1 MRFGFALALILL
13 VGAPTAYAGPFHSGP
28 HRFGGHH
35 GRFDGPPRSFECGWL
50 DTERAQ
56 SWFENI
62 FEDIQEDYDDG
73 LESIEDYYT
82 SDDYLEVVDRT
93 ECLVDRYGFFLS
105 GVERSID
112 RIDDWLV
119 NANDDLTYLNQLL
132 EDYQA
137 DEDLSEKRLERI
149 EDCIT
154 RITDCLTDKIDCLT
168 EKQTVMSE
176 NLPTYQDFNTE
187 ITTYLDTIV
196 AAAGGTTNDTTATL
210 AAISVVPEP
219 QSVLLLAFALAWIA
233 ARRSA

>member
-1 MRFGFALALILL
+1 MILL
-13 VGAPTAYAGPFHSGP
+13 VGPPAAYAGPFHSGP
-28 HRFGGHH
+28 HHFGGHH
-35 GRFDGPPRSFECGWL
+35 GHFGGYPRSYECGWL
-50 DTERAQ
+50 GNERAQ
-56 SWFENI
+56 SWFENV

-73 LESIEDYYT
+73 LESIDDYYN

-119 NANDDLTYLNQLL
+119 NANDGLSYLNQLL
-132 EDYQA
+132 EDCQA
-137 DEDLSEKRLERI
+137 DENVSEKRLERI
-149 EDCIT
+149 EGWIT
-154 RITDCLTDKIDCLT
+154 RATDCLTDKIDCLT

-196 AAAGGTTNDTTATL
+196 AAAGGATNDT
-210 AAISVVPEP
+210 AAAFVSISAVPEP
-219 QSVLLLAFALAWIA
+219 QSVVLLAFAVVWIGV
-233 ARRSA
+233 RRSA